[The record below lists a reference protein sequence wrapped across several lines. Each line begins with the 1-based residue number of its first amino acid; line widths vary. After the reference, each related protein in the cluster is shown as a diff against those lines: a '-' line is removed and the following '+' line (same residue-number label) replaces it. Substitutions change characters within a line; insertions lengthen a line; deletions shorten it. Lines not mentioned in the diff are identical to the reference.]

1 MRIYSVH
8 DYSVDYKKCAQELF
22 PKNDN
27 NNARGFVIFVQES
40 DLKLDLGP
48 SWFSFSLHFLFLIP
62 GRLAASNIHRGR
74 RVAAT

>member
-8 DYSVDYKKCAQELF
+8 DYSVDYKKCAQELY

-27 NNARGFVIFVQES
+27 NNARGSVIFGQES

-48 SWFSFSLHFLFLIP
+48 SWFSFPYIFYF
-62 GRLAASNIHRGR
+62 
-74 RVAAT
+74 